1 MNDTDLY
8 SNDYENK
15 WCPGCGNF
23 GILNAVKDA
32 LADMEI
38 PPEEILMVSGIGQA
52 AKTPHFLRCN
62 FFHGLHGRALPVAT
76 GAKLANH
83 DLTILAH
90 MGDGDCYG
98 EGGNHLLAA
107 LRRNIDLT
115 LVVHNNM
122 VYGLTKGQASPTSR
136 HGFVTK
142 AQPGGTACQA
152 SNPLSLALSQG
163 AGFVARGYCKDIDHL
178 SGLIRAGIE
187 YPGFSL
193 IDVLQVCVSFN
204 HENTYQFYN
213 DRVYQLDSDDY
224 SADDLHQALDLA
236 MEWEDGI
243 PTGILFRK
251 EGRSYAD
258 ELAPLR
264 SGPLIDQEYDPEK
277 IKKALSWA

>member
-1 MNDTDLY
+1 MSDTDLY

-23 GILNAVKDA
+23 GILNAVKA
-32 LADMEI
+32 SLADMEI

-83 DLTILAH
+83 DLTILVH

-142 AQPGGTACQA
+142 AQPEGVACQA
-152 SNPLSLALSQG
+152 SNPLTLALSQG
-163 AGFVARGYCKDIDHL
+163 AGFVARGYCKDIDQL
-178 SGLIRAGIE
+178 SGLIQAGIA

-213 DRVYQLDSDDY
+213 DRVYQLDSSDY
-224 SADDLHQALDLA
+224 QADDLHQALELA

-243 PTGILFRK
+243 PTGILYWK

-258 ELAPLR
+258 ELAPLQ
-264 SGPLIDQEYDPEK
+264 SGPLIDREFDPEK
-277 IKKALSWA
+277 IRKAISQA